1 MINVF
6 CTKRNGLQDQPS
18 QNKENVPPS
27 FEQEPTKKQKKLIDE
42 IL

>member
-1 MINVF
+1 MINVLH
-6 CTKRNGLQDQPS
+6 TKQSGLQDQPS

-27 FEQEPTKKQKKLIDE
+27 FEQDQQENKKKLIYA

>member
-6 CTKRNGLQDQPS
+6 WTKQNGLQDQPS

-27 FEQEPTKKQKKLIDE
+27 FEQEPTRKQKINK
-42 IL
+42 